1 MSVGMHTPTKLSQI
15 GARIIALVF
24 LTATTPALAFIDNL
38 AISPASPTA
47 GSSFQFSVRAGGCH
61 LITGQPLEYVVDGN
75 TIRMTLDIA
84 DNSFGV
90 GFCIFPE
97 VTRVYTLPGVPAG
110 SYRFELW
117 RRFSQDPLSQLT
129 FVGAVDF
136 NVVAG
141 TQPPIAVPVGGPGAW
156 LALVLSFLLAGVVA
170 ARRRWSGASG
180 G

>member
-1 MSVGMHTPTKLSQI
+1 MHTPTKLSQI

-61 LITGQPLEYVVDGN
+61 LITGQPLEYVVVDN
-75 TIRMTLDIA
+75 TVRMTLDVA
-84 DNSFGV
+84 DNSSGV

-97 VTRVYTLPGVPAG
+97 VTRTYTLPGLSAG
-110 SYRFELW
+110 GYRFELW
-117 RRFSQDPLSQLT
+117 RRRSTQPIIPTT

-141 TQPPIAVPVGGPGAW
+141 TPPPIAVPAGSPAGWIAVAF
-156 LALVLSFLLAGVVA
+156 LFLLAGLVA
-170 ARRRWSGASG
+170 SRGRQSLA
-180 G
+180 